1 MASPYDERIE
11 ELLEEYRR
19 QRQEAGELQ
28 QRLREISATGTA
40 PRQTVKV
47 TVGAQGELTGVEFPT
62 GAYRR
67 MAPAEL
73 TEAILDAARS
83 ARKEALIQAGE
94 LMASRLPA
102 EIPAVEFLQGTADLT
117 ALLPEQPSM
126 PEAVRTYVEQG
137 RSPE

>member
-73 TEAILDAARS
+73 TEAILGAARS
-83 ARKEALIQAGE
+83 AREAALAQAGE
-94 LMASRLPA
+94 LMASHLPA
-102 EIPAVEFLQGTADLT
+102 EIPAVDFLQGTADLT
-117 ALLPEQPSM
+117 AMLPEQPSM
-126 PEAVRTYVEQG
+126 PEAVRAYVEQG
-137 RSPE
+137 RTPE